1 MGIDGILRIN
11 RYLVYVYQYWLD
23 PRSVIEL
30 LIQWAFQYYALKRTR
45 TSTLFST
52 RFWVSRVYHFTIK
65 ASWKWIVFHEYDIY
79 LVWYMEYMTKVEFW
93 SISIDRSCHIGPS
106 RTSNCFDLNY
116 PEDTLYI
123 SKRCTIKPISRF
135 NRSPKK
141 LIWYPNNDRYVK
153 SRSDYAYS

>member
-11 RYLVYVYQYWLD
+11 RYLVYQYWLD